1 MRPFPA
7 VVFPLLCALL
17 SAAALHG
24 CAQTAP
30 ENASVAG
37 DPPAERAQAL
47 ASLTGSGPLADAIK
61 SAARATGVPAEV
73 LAAAVF
79 SESRWRR
86 VDAEPGEA
94 WGVGALQ
101 LDPPALALAAQHA
114 GQSEAALQADLNLYF
129 RAAASLVR
137 RSAGDTP
144 PASTDLH
151 AWLPHL
157 SALRTTQP
165 ATTMLVEGAT
175 HWLATGFEVERP
187 GESALLVPALY
198 GRRLGAARPDQP
210 GVRWVASPNYSDRSR
225 GLGEVD
231 TIVIHVT
238 QGSYGGAVSWFQNP
252 DSQVSAHYVIRSSDG
267 QVTQMVEEQDIGWH
281 ARCWNGRSVGIEH
294 EGFVDEPQWFTD
306 DMYRAS
312 ANLVRGI
319 AARWNIPLDR
329 THIKGHNELSDCND
343 HSDPGPNWD
352 WDRFMSMVRD
362 GVDPGQGPA
371 TGRLLGFVREGD
383 IRDATANI
391 AGARVSVAMG
401 PSVVT
406 GADGLYRFE
415 ALPVGQ
421 QRVHVE
427 APGFV
432 SADIERE
439 VVSGSD
445 AWGSVALT
453 QAASAP
459 PPPATEPP
467 PETPPPTPERDAAL
481 QPDAGLVE
489 PGDASTPEPPPPETA
504 APVPPDAGP
513 MGVVIPAAP
522 GQNEPGPIGASP
534 QRHTASHTGGCSTQA
549 AAPSGPWSLAAGC
562 ALWAARRRYRRA
574 TPRDRRASLPGAAL

>member
-7 VVFPLLCALL
+7 IVFPLLCALL
-17 SAAALHG
+17 GVPALHG
-24 CAQTAP
+24 CA
-30 ENASVAG
+30 
-37 DPPAERAQAL
+37 PPATESALADAPKDRAQAL
-47 ASLTGSGPLADAIK
+47 AQLSGAGPLTDAVM

-79 SESRWRR
+79 SESRWRH

-101 LDPPALALAAQHA
+101 LDPPTLDRAAQHA
-114 GQSEAALQADLNLYF
+114 GVSEAALRADLNLYV

-137 RSAGDTP
+137 RAAGDTP
-144 PASTDLH
+144 PAQADLN
-151 AWLPHL
+151 AWLPYL
-157 SALRTTQP
+157 SALRSTQP
-165 ATTMLVEGAT
+165 ATTLLVEGAT
-175 HWLATGFEVERP
+175 HWLETGFEVERP

-198 GRRLGAARPDQP
+198 SRRLGAARPDQP

-225 GLGEVD
+225 GLGDVD

-267 QVTQMVEEQDIGWH
+267 QVTQMVEEQDVGWH

-306 DMYRAS
+306 EMYRAS

-329 THIKGHNELSDCND
+329 AHIKGHNELSDCNN
-343 HSDPGPNWD
+343 HSDPGMNWD
-352 WDRFMSMVRD
+352 WDRFMAMVRD

-391 AGARVSVAMG
+391 AGARVSVTMG
-401 PSVVT
+401 PGVVT
-406 GADGLYRFE
+406 GADGLYRFDV
-415 ALPVGQ
+415 LPVGL

-427 APGFV
+427 APGFA

-439 VVSGSD
+439 VIAGAD

-453 QAASAP
+453 QAASGP

-467 PETPPPTPERDAAL
+467 TALPEADAAL
-481 QPDAGLVE
+481 PMDAE
-489 PGDASTPEPPPPETA
+489 PANPVDAAAPAPPTAPPPETTPPPETA
-504 APVPPDAGP
+504 DAGAA
-513 MGVVIPAAP
+513 GVLIPAAP
-522 GQNEPGPIGASP
+522 GQNEPGPIGATP
-534 QRHTASHTGGCSTQA
+534 QRHTASHVGGCSTQA
-549 AAPSGPWSLAAGC
+549 SAPGAPWSLAALC
-562 ALWAARRRYRRA
+562 ALRAARRRRQRA
-574 TPRDRRASLPGAAL
+574 THRPRGASRVGGAL

>member
-1 MRPFPA
+1 
-7 VVFPLLCALL
+7 
-17 SAAALHG
+17 
-24 CAQTAP
+24 
-30 ENASVAG
+30 
-37 DPPAERAQAL
+37 
-47 ASLTGSGPLADAIK
+47 
-61 SAARATGVPAEV
+61 
-73 LAAAVF
+73 
-79 SESRWRR
+79 
-86 VDAEPGEA
+86 
-94 WGVGALQ
+94 
-101 LDPPALALAAQHA
+101 
-114 GQSEAALQADLNLYF
+114 
-129 RAAASLVR
+129 
-137 RSAGDTP
+137 
-144 PASTDLH
+144 
-151 AWLPHL
+151 
-157 SALRTTQP
+157 
-165 ATTMLVEGAT
+165 
-175 HWLATGFEVERP
+175 
-187 GESALLVPALY
+187 
-198 GRRLGAARPDQP
+198 
-210 GVRWVASPNYSDRSR
+210 
-225 GLGEVD
+225 
-231 TIVIHVT
+231 
-238 QGSYGGAVSWFQNP
+238 
-252 DSQVSAHYVIRSSDG
+252 
-267 QVTQMVEEQDIGWH
+267 MVEEQDVGWH

-329 THIKGHNELSDCND
+329 AHIKGHNELSDCND

-362 GVDPGQGPA
+362 GIDPGQGPA

-383 IRDATANI
+383 IRDANANI

-415 ALPVGQ
+415 VLPVGL

-467 PETPPPTPERDAAL
+467 PEPPPPTPERDAAL

-489 PGDASTPEPPPPETA
+489 PGDASTPEPPTPETA
-504 APVPPDAGP
+504 APVQADAGQ

-522 GQNEPGPIGASP
+522 GQNEPGPIGATP
-534 QRHTASHTGGCSTQA
+534 QRHTASHTGGCSTPA
-549 AAPSGPWSLAAGC
+549 AAPGGPWSLAAGC
-562 ALWAARRRYRRA
+562 ALWAARRRQRRA
-574 TPRDRRASLPGAAL
+574 TPRDRRASVSSAAL